1 MGTVYI
7 KNQEQLRKVLQSY
20 VASALEKTQKEI
32 YDVIQ
37 ESINEY
43 YREYTPSVYQRTY
56 KFLNSLVKPKV
67 EIDGDTITC
76 EVKLDEEYLRYH
88 YPGNPSWK
96 GNVPATGQDVASWA
110 NRDVPGA
117 GNHGY
122 TVDEGRDIGFWDEGL
137 QTLGGEIGIIRILVN
152 NLEKRGLK
160 VAN

>member
-1 MGTVYI
+1 MATVYI
-7 KNQEQLRKVLQSY
+7 KNQEQLRKILQSY

-43 YREYTPSVYQRTY
+43 YREYAPKYCDRTY

-88 YPGNPSWK
+88 YPGSGFENDY
-96 GNVPATGQDVASWA
+96 PATGLDVASWA
-110 NRDVPGA
+110 NRDVPGV

-122 TVDEGRDIGFWDEGL
+122 TVDAGRDIGFWDEGL

>member
-7 KNQEQLRKVLQSY
+7 KNQEQLRKILQSY
-20 VASALEKTQKEI
+20 VASAIEKTQEEI

-37 ESINEY
+37 KSINEY
-43 YREYTPSVYQRTY
+43 YREYTPSFYQRTY

-67 EIDGDTITC
+67 EIKENSIEC
-76 EVKLDEEYLRYH
+76 EVKIDENYLRYH
-88 YPGNPSWK
+88 YPGSNFSYDY
-96 GNVPATGQDVASWA
+96 PATGHDVASWA

-122 TVDEGRDIGFWDEGL
+122 TVDEVRDIGFWDEGI

-160 VAN
+160 VVQ

>member
-37 ESINEY
+37 ESINDY
-43 YREYTPSVYQRTY
+43 YKEYTPKYYDRTY
-56 KFLNSLVKPKV
+56 KFLNSLVKPKI
-67 EIDGDTITC
+67 EIKGDTIEC
-76 EVKLDEEYLRYH
+76 EVKIDEDYLRYH
-88 YPGNPSWK
+88 YPGSNFEYDY
-96 GNVPATGQDVASWA
+96 PATGRDVVSWA

-122 TVDEGRDIGFWDEGL
+122 TVDAGRDIGFWDEGI
-137 QTLGGEIGIIRILVN
+137 QTLGGEIGIIRTLVY

-160 VAN
+160 VVK

>member
-20 VASALEKTQKEI
+20 VASALEKTQEEI

-37 ESINEY
+37 KSINEY
-43 YREYTPSVYQRTY
+43 YREYTPSFYQRTY

-67 EIDGDTITC
+67 EIKGNSIEC
-76 EVKLDEEYLRYH
+76 EVKIDEEYLRYH
-88 YPGNPSWK
+88 YPGSNFA
-96 GNVPATGQDVASWA
+96 NDYPATGQDVVSWA

-122 TVDEGRDIGFWDEGL
+122 TVDEGRDIGFWDEGI
-137 QTLGGEIGIIRILVN
+137 QTLGGEIGIIRMLVY

-160 VAN
+160 VVK